1 MTKNELIFN
10 GNEKQVFSTDDPTRV
25 IFRYKDVTT
34 AYHGVKR
41 ARFAGKGALTNQISA
56 LLLGYLNDN
65 GVETHYISTIDER
78 EQLCRMIEIIPLEVV
93 FHNRI
98 AGSLASKLGVEDGMK
113 PANTILDLCYN
124 NDELGD
130 PLINRDQAVALNLAT
145 YPELDLMYDI
155 VRRSPELDLMYD
167 IVRRSGKLLTDL
179 LHKAGIELVDAKF
192 EFGRAADTGAIIISD
207 ELSPDTCR
215 MWDEETGEC
224 LDKDRFR
231 LDLGDMVASYSIV
244 LEKLKNVLETE

>member
-1 MTKNELIFN
+1 MVKDKLIYN
-10 GNEKQVFSTDDPTRV
+10 GNEKQVYSTDDPSRV

-34 AYHGVKR
+34 AFHGVKR
-41 ARFAGKGALTNQISA
+41 ARFAGKGALNNEISA
-56 LLLGYLNDN
+56 LLLGYLNEN
-65 GVETHYISTIDER
+65 GVETHYIQKIGER
-78 EQLCRMIEIIPLEVV
+78 EQLCRKIEIIPLEVV

-98 AGSLASKLGVEDGMK
+98 SGSLAVKLGVEDGFK

-130 PLINRDQAVALNLAT
+130 PLINRDQAAALGLAN
-145 YPELDLMYDI
+145 YLELD
-155 VRRSPELDLMYD
+155 EMYD

-179 LHKAGIELVDAKF
+179 FHKAGIELVDAKF

-207 ELSPDTCR
+207 EISPDTCR
-215 MWDEETGEC
+215 LWDEETGER

-231 LDLGDMVASYSIV
+231 LDLGDVVASYSIV
-244 LEKLKNVLETE
+244 LEKLKNVFDID

>member
-1 MTKNELIFN
+1 MVKEGLIYN
-10 GNEKQVFSTDDPTRV
+10 GNEKQVFSTDDPYRV

-34 AYHGVKR
+34 AFHGVKR
-41 ARFAGKGALTNQISA
+41 ARFAGKGVLTSQISA
-56 LLLGYLNDN
+56 LLLGYLNAN
-65 GVETHYISTIDER
+65 GVETHFIEMFAER
-78 EQLCRMIEIIPLEVV
+78 EQLCRKIEIIPLEVV

-98 AGSLASKLGVEDGMK
+98 AGSLATRLGVEDGFK
-113 PANTILDLCYN
+113 PANPILDLCYN

-130 PLINRDQAVALNLAT
+130 PLINRDQAVALSLAT
-145 YPELDLMYDI
+145 FPELDQ
-155 VRRSPELDLMYD
+155 MYD

-179 LHKAGIELVDAKF
+179 LHQAGIELVDAKF

-215 MWDEETGEC
+215 MWDEETGER

-231 LDLGDMVASYSIV
+231 LDLGDVTAAYAVV
-244 LEKLKNVLETE
+244 LDKLKKVI

>member
-1 MTKNELIFN
+1 MNKDRLIFD
-10 GNEKQVFSTDDPTRV
+10 GNEKQVFSTDDPNTV

-41 ARFAGKGALTNQISA
+41 ARFGGKGALNNEISA
-56 LLLGYLNDN
+56 LLLGYLNEN
-65 GVETHYISTIDER
+65 GVETHFIQKIGDR
-78 EQLCRMIEIIPLEVV
+78 EQLCRKIEIIPLEVV

-98 AGSLASKLGVEDGMK
+98 AGSLAAKLGVEDGFK

-130 PLINRDQAVALNLAT
+130 PLINRDQAAGLHLAT
-145 YPELDLMYDI
+145 YLELD
-155 VRRSPELDLMYD
+155 VMYD

-179 LHKAGIELVDAKF
+179 FRKAGIELVDAKF

-207 ELSPDTCR
+207 EISPDTCR
-215 MWDEETGEC
+215 LWDMETGER

-231 LDLGDMVASYSIV
+231 LDLGDMVESYGIV
-244 LEKLKNVLETE
+244 LEKLKNVFDMD

>member
-65 GVETHYISTIDER
+65 GVETHYISTIDDR

-130 PLINRDQAVALNLAT
+130 PLINRDQAVALKLAT
-145 YPELDLMYDI
+145 YPELDM
-155 VRRSPELDLMYD
+155 MYD
-167 IVRRSGKLLTDL
+167 IVRRSGQLLTDL
-179 LHKAGIELVDAKF
+179 LHQAGIELVDAKF

-215 MWDEETGEC
+215 MWDEETGETGER

-231 LDLGDMVASYSIV
+231 LDLGDLVPSYSIV
-244 LEKLKNVLETE
+244 LEKLRNVMETEE

>member
-1 MTKNELIFN
+1 MVKEKLIFN
-10 GNEKQVFSTDDPTRV
+10 GNEKQVFSTDDPCQV
-25 IFRYKDVTT
+25 IFRYKDVIT
-34 AYHGVKR
+34 AFHGVKR
-41 ARFAGKGALTNQISA
+41 ARINGKGIMTSQISA

-65 GVETHYISTIDER
+65 GVETHFIQSLADER

-98 AGSLASKLGVEDGMK
+98 AGSLAAKLGVEDGFK
-113 PANTILDLCYN
+113 PENTILDLCYN

-130 PLINRDQAVALNLAT
+130 PLINRDQAVALKLAT
-145 YPELDLMYDI
+145 YA
-155 VRRSPELDLMYD
+155 ELDLMYD
-167 IVRRSGKLLTDL
+167 IVRRSGKLLTEL
-179 LHKAGIELVDAKF
+179 LHQAGIELVDAKF

-215 MWDEETGEC
+215 MWDEATGER

-231 LDLGDMVASYSIV
+231 LDLGEVVASYGIV
-244 LEKLKNVLETE
+244 LDRLKTVFDIE